1 MSKLNDIKPNPG
13 SKTRKFIVGRGIGSG
28 KGKTSGKGVK
38 GQKAR
43 TGVALKGFQG
53 GQMPLERRLPKIGFN
68 SLSRIDYATV
78 TLARLQQAVDA
89 GKLDAKKPVD
99 EQALLVAGV
108 VRRTR
113 DGVKLLGTGTLKAKL
128 DLQITHATQGARKAV
143 EQAGGKLTCSRPAK
157 DTSEGSATE

>member
-1 MSKLNDIKPNPG
+1 MKLNDIKPNPG

-68 SLSRIDYATV
+68 NPSRTVYATV
-78 TLARLQQAVDA
+78 TLARLQQAVDS
-89 GKLDAKKPVD
+89 GKLDARKTVN
-99 EQALLVAGV
+99 EQALIEAGV
-108 VRRTR
+108 VRRKR
-113 DGVKLLGTGTLKAKL
+113 DGVKILGTGVLKAKL
-128 DLQITHATQGARKAV
+128 DLQVTHATAGAIKAV
-143 EQAGGKLTCSRPAK
+143 EKAGGAIVCARPARQEQEPK
-157 DTSEGSATE
+157 